1 MNLNLWNKCLFSLC
15 LLFEVI
21 STAADLY
28 VYLPIFFLLLERKN
42 FNSSVLV
49 PVPLDCTLAPLNLTG
64 ERDWGRQGVSPVQGV
79 PDRAPAPCSPVSS
92 TTKMRKYPGKIAH
105 NPNINVNLNM
115 LYENLQRRIWL
126 TTDSSKFYPKYWVWS
141 KLHYKICIWNMV

>member
-1 MNLNLWNKCLFSLC
+1 MTLNLWNKCLFSLC

-49 PVPLDCTLAPLNLTG
+49 SVPLDCTLAPLNLTG
-64 ERDWGRQGVSPVQGV
+64 ERDWGRHGVSPVQGV
-79 PDRAPAPCSPVSS
+79 PGRAPAPCSPVSS
-92 TTKMRKYPGKIAH
+92 TTKMRKYPGEISH
-105 NPNINVNLNM
+105 NPNISVSLIV
-115 LYENLQRRIWL
+115 LYEHLQRGYDWQRTL
-126 TTDSSKFYPKYWVWS
+126 
-141 KLHYKICIWNMV
+141 